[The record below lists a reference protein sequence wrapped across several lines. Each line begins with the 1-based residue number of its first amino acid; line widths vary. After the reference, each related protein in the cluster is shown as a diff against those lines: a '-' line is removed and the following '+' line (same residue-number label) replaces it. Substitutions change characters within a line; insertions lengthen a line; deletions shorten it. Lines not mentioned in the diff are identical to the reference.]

1 MHNQYPAFKVSRLN
15 GHSSYYLFA
24 SPKDCVEFVEERQAG
39 NEFGFLIR
47 TLKSRTVV
55 KQREAYSQH
64 IPKEQWFSEVQASM
78 LAHLDCAMEMVN
90 LAADVRMVKA
100 KPTLQDYAHVAA
112 DSARSFDQ
120 TKRRLAMGLLL
131 QDVGGRGNLL
141 TGLGFNPSPSA
152 V

>member
-1 MHNQYPAFKVSRLN
+1 MNSQYPAFKVARLN

-90 LAADVRMVKA
+90 LARHMRVVC
-100 KPTLQDYAHVAA
+100 
-112 DSARSFDQ
+112 
-120 TKRRLAMGLLL
+120 KRRLGFDCAN
-131 QDVGGRGNLL
+131 VGGRLC
-141 TGLGFNPSPSA
+141 T
-152 V
+152 VV

>member
-1 MHNQYPAFKVSRLN
+1 MTSQYPAFKVARLN

-90 LAADVRMVKA
+90 LATHVRTVKA
-100 KPTLQDYAHVAA
+100 KPMLADYAHVAG
-112 DSARSFDQ
+112 DSAQSFEY
-120 TKRRLAMGLLL
+120 TKRRLTTALLL
-131 QDVGGRGNLL
+131 QDVGGKNDVLSGI
-141 TGLGFNPSPSA
+141 GFLPSPSA
-152 V
+152 A